1 MRLLSDIYHR
11 VLTEPLRLTE
21 IGGGKRQVNGKRK
34 RSILVVDDDGNV
46 RDVVRDTLSFAGFHV
61 DIARDGLEAI
71 EKVRQRGFD
80 LVLSDLMMPRMGGI
94 DLLKETK
101 QFQPDINVIIM
112 TGYGSIETAVEAMKH
127 GATDFITKPANS
139 GELLVR
145 VSRALK
151 VKALM
156 EENDLLRQEVRRK
169 YSFCNIIGKS
179 EKMQAVFQLI
189 EKVSKTK
196 STVTIYGSSG
206 TGKELV
212 ARAIHFNS
220 PRREKPFL
228 AFNCSAIPDT
238 LIESELFGHVKGSF
252 TGAYTNKIGLFE
264 EANNGTFFVDEIG
277 STSMA
282 LQAKLLRVIQE
293 KEIRRVGSND
303 TIKIDIRLITA
314 TNEDLEQKVKRGEF
328 REDLFY
334 RLHVIPIFLP
344 DLKDRVEDVHL
355 LAHHFLKSF
364 AKEEG
369 REIHGFSREAMKLLT
384 EYDWPGNVR
393 ELENAIER
401 AVVIS
406 QGDLI
411 TKEDLPSKFL
421 NGRQHLVKKAF
432 DELITLDELK
442 NQYTQMVLEK
452 TKGNKKMAA
461 EILGINPRTLYRKRK
476 QGTLA
481 YPVNVN

>member
-1 MRLLSDIYHR
+1 MRILSDIYHR
-11 VLTEPLRLTE
+11 VLTEPLRLKE
-21 IGGGKRQVNGKRK
+21 IGGGKRQVNEKRK
-34 RSILVVDDDGNV
+34 RSILVVDDDSSV
-46 RDVVRDTLSFAGFHV
+46 RDVIRDTLSFAGFHV
-61 DIARDGLEAI
+61 DTAPDGLEAI
-71 EKVRQRGFD
+71 EKVRQSGFD

-94 DLLKETK
+94 DLLKQTK

-127 GATDFITKPANS
+127 GAEDFITKPANS

-179 EKMQAVFQLI
+179 EKMHAVFQLI

-252 TGAYTNKIGLFE
+252 TGAYSNKIGLFE
-264 EANNGTFFVDEIG
+264 EANSGTFFVDEIG

-282 LQAKLLRVIQE
+282 LQSKLLRVMQE

-344 DLKDRVEDVHL
+344 DLKDRAEDVHL

-364 AKEEG
+364 TTEEG

-442 NQYTQMVLEK
+442 TQYTQMVLEK

>member
-1 MRLLSDIYHR
+1 MSSK
-11 VLTEPLRLTE
+11 P
-21 IGGGKRQVNGKRK
+21 GGGDNQVSKKCKG
-34 RSILVVDDDGNV
+34 SILLVDDDGDV
-46 RDVVRDTLSFAGFHV
+46 REVVRDTLSFSGFTV
-61 DIARDGLEAI
+61 DTAQDGVEAMEKARQT
-71 EKVRQRGFD
+71 RFD
-80 LVLSDLMMPRMGGI
+80 LILSDLMMPRMDGVE
-94 DLLKETK
+94 LLKQVKHLQHDT
-101 QFQPDINVIIM
+101 NVIIM

-127 GATDFITKPANS
+127 GAEDFITKPANS
-139 GELLVR
+139 GELLMR
-145 VSRALK
+145 ISRAMK
-151 VKALM
+151 VKALR
-156 EENDLLRQEVRRK
+156 EENVLLRQEVKRK
-169 YSFCNIIGKS
+169 SSFCNIIGKS
-179 EKMQAVFQLI
+179 EKMQAIFKLI
-189 EKVSKTK
+189 EKVSPSK

-212 ARAIHFNS
+212 AKAIHFNS
-220 PRREKPFL
+220 PRRNKPFL

-252 TGAYTNKIGLFE
+252 TGAYHNKIGLFE
-264 EANNGTFFVDEIG
+264 EANGGTFFVDEIG

-282 LQAKLLRVIQE
+282 LQAKLLRVLQE

-314 TNEDLEQKVKRGEF
+314 TNEDLEQRVKTGEF

-344 DLKDRVEDVHL
+344 DLKDRGEDVHL
-355 LAHHFLKSF
+355 LAEHFLKSF
-364 AKEEG
+364 AGEEG
-369 REIHGFSREAMKLLT
+369 RNIKGFSREAMRLLT

-411 TKEDLPSKFL
+411 TKEDLPSKLF
-421 NGRQHLVKKAF
+421 NGRQHLVKRAF
-432 DELITLDELK
+432 DDLITLEELK

-452 TKGNKKMAA
+452 TEGNKKMAA
-461 EILGINPRTLYRKRK
+461 EILGINPRTLYRKKK
-476 QGTLA
+476 QGNLTH
-481 YPVNVN
+481 PGDVI